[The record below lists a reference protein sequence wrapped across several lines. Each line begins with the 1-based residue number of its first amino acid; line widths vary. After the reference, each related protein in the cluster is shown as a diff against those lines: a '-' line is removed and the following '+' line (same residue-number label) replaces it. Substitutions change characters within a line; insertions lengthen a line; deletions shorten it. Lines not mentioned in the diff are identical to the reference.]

1 MGETIM
7 IIEFLAPGFEEV
19 EALAPLDLLRRAG
32 LDIRTVAVT
41 DDGTVVCGA
50 QNIPVT
56 ADLNEDEA
64 IALAKT
70 EKIDMIILPGGMP
83 GAANLDA
90 SGTVQFFL
98 DKAVAEGAYIASIC
112 AAPMIP
118 GKRGLLNGRRATCY
132 PGFEQYLD
140 GADYTAGRVEVDG
153 IYITACGMGAAVE
166 FGLALTA
173 ILKGEQAADAIASA
187 VFAK

>member
-1 MGETIM
+1 M
-7 IIEFLAPGFEEV
+7 ILEFLAPGFEEI
-19 EALAPLDLLRRAG
+19 EALAPADILRRAG
-32 LDIRTVAVT
+32 LDIRTAAVT
-41 DDGTVVCGA
+41 GGGTVVSGA
-50 QNIPVT
+50 HNIPVT
-56 ADLNEDEA
+56 ADLTEEE
-64 IALAKT
+64 ALALAET
-70 EKIDMIILPGGMP
+70 EKIEMIILPGGMP

-90 SGTVQFFL
+90 SDTVQFFL

-118 GKRGLLNGRRATCY
+118 GKRGLLKGRRATCY

-140 GADYTAGRVEVDG
+140 GAEYTAGRVETDG
-153 IYITACGMGAAVE
+153 KMITSCGMGAAVE

-173 ILKGEQAADAIASA
+173 ILKGEPAAETIASA

>member
-1 MGETIM
+1 
-7 IIEFLAPGFEEV
+7 
-19 EALAPLDLLRRAG
+19 
-32 LDIRTVAVT
+32 
-41 DDGTVVCGA
+41 
-50 QNIPVT
+50 VT
-56 ADLNEDEA
+56 ADLTEEE
-64 IALAKT
+64 ALALAET
-70 EKIDMIILPGGMP
+70 EKIEMIILPGGMP

-90 SGTVQFFL
+90 SDTVQFFL

-118 GKRGLLNGRRATCY
+118 GKRGLLKGRRATCY

-140 GADYTAGRVEVDG
+140 GAEYTAGRVETDG
-153 IYITACGMGAAVE
+153 KMITSCGMGAAVE

-173 ILKGEQAADAIASA
+173 ILKGEPAAETIASA

>member
-1 MGETIM
+1 M
-7 IIEFLAPGFEEV
+7 ILEFLAPGFEEI
-19 EALAPLDLLRRAG
+19 EALAPADILRRAG
-32 LDIRTVAVT
+32 LDIRTVAIT
-41 DDGTVVCGA
+41 EGGTVVSGSHS
-50 QNIPVT
+50 IPVT
-56 ADLNEDEA
+56 ADLTADEA
-64 IALAKT
+64 AALAKT

-83 GAANLDA
+83 GAANLDV
-90 SGTVQFFL
+90 SETVQFFL

-140 GADYTAGRVEVDG
+140 GADYTGGRVETDG
-153 IYITACGMGAAVE
+153 KFITACGMGAAVE

-173 ILKGEQAADAIASA
+173 ILKGEQAAETIASA

>member
-1 MGETIM
+1 M
-7 IIEFLAPGFEEV
+7 ILEFLAPGFEEI
-19 EALAPLDLLRRAG
+19 EALAPVDILRRAG
-32 LDIRTVAVT
+32 LEIRTVAIT
-41 DDGTVVCGA
+41 EQGTAVCGSH
-50 QNIPVT
+50 NIPVT
-56 ADLNEDEA
+56 ADLTADEA
-64 IALAKT
+64 LALAET
-70 EKIDMIILPGGMP
+70 ESIDMIILPGGMP
-83 GAANLDA
+83 GAANLDV
-90 SGTVQFFL
+90 SDTVQFFL

-140 GADYTAGRVEVDG
+140 GADYTGGRVEIDG
-153 IYITACGMGAAVE
+153 KFVTACGMGAAVE

-173 ILKGEQAADAIASA
+173 ILKGEQAAETIASA